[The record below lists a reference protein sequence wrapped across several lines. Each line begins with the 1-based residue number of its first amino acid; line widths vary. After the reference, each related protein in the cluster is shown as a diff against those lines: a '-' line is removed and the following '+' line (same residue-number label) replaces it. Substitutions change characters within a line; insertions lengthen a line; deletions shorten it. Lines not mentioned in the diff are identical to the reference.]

1 MKKLPLILSVGSVA
15 LLLVGCPASDQAN
28 QSPPITQETPTP
40 SPSPPAAQPP
50 AFSNPG
56 QLATEP
62 ATPRIPGLIPATDPD
77 QKRAEINRGRRDPFA
92 PFPVQ
97 PNITITVAEE
107 PPAGTP
113 VGTAPAPMG
122 NRPAATPAPMGNP
135 PTPRPPIVKG
145 PPTLRLPIVKAPPT
159 PRPPIVKAPPTPR
172 PPIVKGPPPPPQP
185 TEAEEVQVS
194 GILRLPT
201 TPMAIVKAP
210 GEATE
215 RRVIPGST
223 LSNGLILVKAINT
236 NPDNPSIV
244 LEQYG
249 QTITRRLGDGV
260 PEPAAAPQASIS
272 YNISESGE

>member
-1 MKKLPLILSVGSVA
+1 MKKLPLVLSVGSVA
-15 LLLVGCPASDQAN
+15 LLLVGCPASNQAN
-28 QSPPITQETPTP
+28 QSPPLTQKTPT
-40 SPSPPAAQPP
+40 PSPPAAQPP

-56 QLATEP
+56 QPATEP
-62 ATPRIPGLIPATDPD
+62 TTPKVPGLIPATDPD

-92 PFPVQ
+92 PLDLQ

-107 PPAGTP
+107 PPAGTSSAT
-113 VGTAPAPMG
+113 TAG
-122 NRPAATPAPMGNP
+122 PAAMGNP
-135 PTPRPPIVKG
+135 PTPGQPIVK
-145 PPTLRLPIVKAPPT
+145 V
-159 PRPPIVKAPPTPR
+159 
-172 PPIVKGPPPPPQP
+172 PPPPPQP

-236 NPDNPSIV
+236 DPDNPYIV
-244 LEQYG
+244 LQQSG
-249 QTITRRLGDGV
+249 RTITRRLGDGV

-272 YNISESGE
+272 YNVSESGE

>member
-15 LLLVGCPASDQAN
+15 LLLVGCPASNQAN
-28 QSPPITQETPTP
+28 QSPPPSQETPTP

-50 AFSNPG
+50 GSSGALQP
-56 QLATEP
+56 ATEP
-62 ATPRIPGLIPATDPD
+62 ATLMIPGLIPATDPD

-113 VGTAPAPMG
+113 VATAPAAP
-122 NRPAATPAPMGNP
+122 PAPA
-135 PTPRPPIVKG
+135 PRVN
-145 PPTLRLPIVKAPPT
+145 RPT
-159 PRPPIVKAPPTPR
+159 PRPPIVKAPPTLRLPIVKGPPTPR
-172 PPIVKGPPPPPQP
+172 PPIVKAPPPPPQP

>member
-15 LLLVGCPASDQAN
+15 LLLVGCPTSDQAN
-28 QSPPITQETPTP
+28 QSPPPSQETPTP

-50 AFSNPG
+50 AFSDAVQP
-56 QLATEP
+56 ATEP
-62 ATPRIPGLIPATDPD
+62 ATPRVEGLIPATDPD

-92 PFPVQ
+92 PFPLQ
-97 PNITITVAEE
+97 PNITITVEE
-107 PPAGTP
+107 KPPAGTP
-113 VGTAPAPMG
+113 GATGPASVG
-122 NRPAATPAPMGNP
+122 NRPTPGQ
-135 PTPRPPIVKG
+135 
-145 PPTLRLPIVKAPPT
+145 PIVKA
-159 PRPPIVKAPPTPR
+159 
-172 PPIVKGPPPPPQP
+172 PPPPPQP

-236 NPDNPSIV
+236 NPNNPYIV
-244 LEQYG
+244 LKQYG
-249 QTITRRLGDGV
+249 RTITRRLGDGV

-272 YNISESGE
+272 YNIPESGE

>member
-1 MKKLPLILSVGSVA
+1 M
-15 LLLVGCPASDQAN
+15 LVGCPASDQAN
-28 QSPPITQETPTP
+28 QSPPPSQETPTP
-40 SPSPPAAQPP
+40 PPSPPAAPP
-50 AFSNPG
+50 ATFRG
-56 QLATEP
+56 AMKP
-62 ATPRIPGLIPATDPD
+62 ATKPTPPRVAAGLIPATDPD
-77 QKRAEINRGRRDPFA
+77 QKRAEINRGRSDPFA
-92 PFPVQ
+92 PFPLQ

-113 VGTAPAPMG
+113 AATAPAPMG
-122 NRPAATPAPMGNP
+122 NRLAATPAPMGNRSTP
-135 PTPRPPIVKG
+135 APAPMGNRPTSG
-145 PPTLRLPIVKAPPT
+145 GPIVKA
-159 PRPPIVKAPPTPR
+159 
-172 PPIVKGPPPPPQP
+172 PPPPPQP

-194 GILRLPT
+194 GIVQLPT
-201 TPMAIVKAP
+201 TAMAIVKAP

-249 QTITRRLGDGV
+249 RTITRRLGDGV

-272 YNISESGE
+272 YNVSESGE

>member
-50 AFSNPG
+50 AFSNPR
-56 QLATEP
+56 QP
-62 ATPRIPGLIPATDPD
+62 ATIRVVPFIPATDPD
-77 QKRAEINRGRRDPFA
+77 QKRAEINRGPRDRDPFA
-92 PFPVQ
+92 PFPLQ

-122 NRPAATPAPMGNP
+122 N
-135 PTPRPPIVKG
+135 
-145 PPTLRLPIVKAPPT
+145 
-159 PRPPIVKAPPTPR
+159 PPTPR

>member
-28 QSPPITQETPTP
+28 QSPPPSQETPTP
-40 SPSPPAAQPP
+40 PPSPPAAPP
-50 AFSNPG
+50 ATFRG
-56 QLATEP
+56 AMKP
-62 ATPRIPGLIPATDPD
+62 ATKPTPPRVAAGLIPATDPD
-77 QKRAEINRGRRDPFA
+77 QKRAEINRGRSDPFA
-92 PFPVQ
+92 PFPLQ

-113 VGTAPAPMG
+113 AATAPAPMG
-122 NRPAATPAPMGNP
+122 NRLAATPAPMGNRSTP
-135 PTPRPPIVKG
+135 APAPMGNRPTSG
-145 PPTLRLPIVKAPPT
+145 GPIVKA
-159 PRPPIVKAPPTPR
+159 
-172 PPIVKGPPPPPQP
+172 PPPPPQP

-194 GILRLPT
+194 GIVQLPT
-201 TPMAIVKAP
+201 TAMALVKAP

-223 LSNGLILVKAINT
+223 LSNGLILVKAIDT

-249 QTITRRLGDGV
+249 RTITRRLGDGV

-272 YNISESGE
+272 YNVSESGE

>member
-28 QSPPITQETPTP
+28 QSPPITQETPAP

-50 AFSNPG
+50 AFSNPR
-56 QLATEP
+56 QPATEP

-107 PPAGTP
+107 PLAGTP

-122 NRPAATPAPMGNP
+122 N
-135 PTPRPPIVKG
+135 
-145 PPTLRLPIVKAPPT
+145 
-159 PRPPIVKAPPTPR
+159 PPTPR

-272 YNISESGE
+272 YNVSESGE

>member
-50 AFSNPG
+50 AFSNPR
-56 QLATEP
+56 QPATEP
-62 ATPRIPGLIPATDPD
+62 ATLRIPGLIPATDPD

-113 VGTAPAPMG
+113 VATAPAPMG
-122 NRPAATPAPMGNP
+122 N
-135 PTPRPPIVKG
+135 
-145 PPTLRLPIVKAPPT
+145 
-159 PRPPIVKAPPTPR
+159 PPTPR

-236 NPDNPSIV
+236 DPDNPYIV
-244 LEQYG
+244 LQQSG
-249 QTITRRLGDGV
+249 RTITRRLGDGV

-272 YNISESGE
+272 YNVSESGE

>member
-50 AFSNPG
+50 AFSNPR
-56 QLATEP
+56 QPATEP

-113 VGTAPAPMG
+113 VATAPAPMG
-122 NRPAATPAPMGNP
+122 N
-135 PTPRPPIVKG
+135 
-145 PPTLRLPIVKAPPT
+145 
-159 PRPPIVKAPPTPR
+159 PPTPR

-272 YNISESGE
+272 YNVSESGE

>member
-1 MKKLPLILSVGSVA
+1 MKKLPLVLSVGSVA

-28 QSPPITQETPTP
+28 QSPPPNQETPTP

-50 AFSNPG
+50 AFSDAVQP
-56 QLATEP
+56 AAEP

-107 PPAGTP
+107 PPAGTSSTT
-113 VGTAPAPMG
+113 TAG
-122 NRPAATPAPMGNP
+122 PAAMGNP
-135 PTPRPPIVKG
+135 PTPRRPIVK
-145 PPTLRLPIVKAPPT
+145 R
-159 PRPPIVKAPPTPR
+159 
-172 PPIVKGPPPPPQP
+172 PPPPPQP

-236 NPDNPSIV
+236 DPDNPYIV
-244 LEQYG
+244 LQQSG
-249 QTITRRLGDGV
+249 RTITRRLGDGV
-260 PEPAAAPQASIS
+260 LEPAAAPQASIS
-272 YNISESGE
+272 YNIPESGE

>member
-50 AFSNPG
+50 AFSNPR
-56 QLATEP
+56 QPATEP
-62 ATPRIPGLIPATDPD
+62 ATLRIPGLIPATDPD

-113 VGTAPAPMG
+113 AATAPAPPSASVG
-122 NRPAATPAPMGNP
+122 NRP
-135 PTPRPPIVKG
+135 TPR
-145 PPTLRLPIVKAPPT
+145 RPIVKA
-159 PRPPIVKAPPTPR
+159 
-172 PPIVKGPPPPPQP
+172 PPPQP
-185 TEAEEVQVS
+185 TEAEAVQVS

>member
-15 LLLVGCPASDQAN
+15 LLLVGCPASNQAN
-28 QSPPITQETPTP
+28 QSPPPSQETPTPTP

-50 AFSNPG
+50 AFSGAVQP
-56 QLATEP
+56 ATEP
-62 ATPRIPGLIPATDPD
+62 TPPRVAGLIPATDPD
-77 QKRAEINRGRRDPFA
+77 QKRAEINRGRSDPFA
-92 PFPVQ
+92 PFPLQ

-113 VGTAPAPMG
+113 AATAAAPPSASVG
-122 NRPAATPAPMGNP
+122 NRP
-135 PTPRPPIVKG
+135 TPR
-145 PPTLRLPIVKAPPT
+145 RPIVKA
-159 PRPPIVKAPPTPR
+159 
-172 PPIVKGPPPPPQP
+172 PPPPPQP
-185 TEAEEVQVS
+185 TEAEKVQVS

-223 LSNGLILVKAINT
+223 LSNGLILVKAIDT
-236 NPDNPSIV
+236 NPDNPYIV

-249 QTITRRLGDGV
+249 RTITRRLGDGV

-272 YNISESGE
+272 YNVSESGE

>member
-28 QSPPITQETPTP
+28 QSPPPSQETPTP

-50 AFSNPG
+50 AFSNPR
-56 QLATEP
+56 QPATEP

-113 VGTAPAPMG
+113 VATAPAAP
-122 NRPAATPAPMGNP
+122 PAPA
-135 PTPRPPIVKG
+135 PRVN
-145 PPTLRLPIVKAPPT
+145 RPT
-159 PRPPIVKAPPTPR
+159 PRPPIVKA
-172 PPIVKGPPPPPQP
+172 PPPPPQP

-260 PEPAAAPQASIS
+260 PEPATAPQASIS
-272 YNISESGE
+272 YNIPESGE

>member
-1 MKKLPLILSVGSVA
+1 MLLCKVVRPGHFVLSFPMKKLPLILSVGTVA

-28 QSPPITQETPTP
+28 QSPPVTQETPTP

-50 AFSNPG
+50 ALSGAVQP
-56 QLATEP
+56 ATQP
-62 ATPRIPGLIPATDPD
+62 ATPRVPGLIPATDPD

-92 PFPVQ
+92 PFPLQ

-107 PPAGTP
+107 PPAGTSSAT
-113 VGTAPAPMG
+113 TA
-122 NRPAATPAPMGNP
+122 RPAAMGNP
-135 PTPRPPIVKG
+135 PTSGRPIVK
-145 PPTLRLPIVKAPPT
+145 T
-159 PRPPIVKAPPTPR
+159 
-172 PPIVKGPPPPPQP
+172 PPPPPQP

-223 LSNGLILVKAINT
+223 LSNGLILVKAIDT

-249 QTITRRLGDGV
+249 RTITRRLGDGV

-272 YNISESGE
+272 YNVSESGE

>member
-15 LLLVGCPASDQAN
+15 LLLVGCPASNQAN
-28 QSPPITQETPTP
+28 QSPPPSQETPTP

-50 AFSNPG
+50 AFSGAVQP
-56 QLATEP
+56 ATEP
-62 ATPRIPGLIPATDPD
+62 TPPRVAGLIPATDPD

-92 PFPVQ
+92 PFPLQ
-97 PNITITVAEE
+97 PNITITAAEK

-113 VGTAPAPMG
+113 AATAAAPPSASVG
-122 NRPAATPAPMGNP
+122 NRP
-135 PTPRPPIVKG
+135 TPR
-145 PPTLRLPIVKAPPT
+145 RPIVKAPP
-159 PRPPIVKAPPTPR
+159 
-172 PPIVKGPPPPPQP
+172 PPPPP

-194 GILRLPT
+194 GIVQLPT
-201 TPMAIVKAP
+201 TAMAIVKAP

-223 LSNGLILVKAINT
+223 LSNGLILVKAIDT
-236 NPDNPSIV
+236 NPDNPYIV

-249 QTITRRLGDGV
+249 RTITRRLGDGV

>member
-15 LLLVGCPASDQAN
+15 LLLVGCPASNQAN
-28 QSPPITQETPTP
+28 QSPPPSQETPTP

-50 AFSNPG
+50 AFSGAVQP
-56 QLATEP
+56 ATEP
-62 ATPRIPGLIPATDPD
+62 TPPRVAGLIPATDPD
-77 QKRAEINRGRRDPFA
+77 QKRAAINRSRRDRDPKDPFA
-92 PFPVQ
+92 PFPLQ
-97 PNITITVAEE
+97 PNITITVEEE

-113 VGTAPAPMG
+113 SATAAAAAPASASVG
-122 NRPAATPAPMGNP
+122 NRPTPG
-135 PTPRPPIVKG
+135 R
-145 PPTLRLPIVKAPPT
+145 PIVKA
-159 PRPPIVKAPPTPR
+159 
-172 PPIVKGPPPPPQP
+172 PPPPPQP

-194 GILRLPT
+194 GIVQLPT

-223 LSNGLILVKAINT
+223 LSNGLILVKAIDT
-236 NPDNPSIV
+236 NPDNPYIV

-249 QTITRRLGDGV
+249 RTITRRLGDGV